1 MNVEL
6 IAYSSPM
13 PYQCGTACYFN
24 TVSQRSWAVSPNKTT
39 CWNH

>member
-24 TVSQRSWAVSPNKTT
+24 TVYNPMHIIEQAASVCYDS
-39 CWNH
+39 